1 MIFSD
6 HNRVKL
12 EIKQL
17 SGKSPSIRK
26 LNNTLL
32 KTREEIKKRKVK
44 KRKFLT
50 KDCL

>member
-1 MIFSD
+1 MFSD

-44 KRKFLT
+44 KYLNGMKT
-50 KDCL
+50 KM